1 MYFPK
6 SQITPNLYTNGDEFI
21 LKPNNLLYTGYY
33 YKLSIGKYFT
43 GKTPQDKPN
52 VELIP
57 LFVTNTNITSIINP
71 NQLITITDESP
82 EYNSLKKD
90 RDNLLVPYYSPI
102 LPAANDYQV
111 GEFRRCFCKKIN
123 EVTYI
128 EINKETYNQ
137 LIKNDQAIAYEY
149 YQPFNV
155 PWRLTG
161 KEEDV
166 YKINRNIVA
175 LTIKNQR
182 LPMFDQYIQ
191 KDYTKYYK

>member
-6 SQITPNLYTNGDEFI
+6 SQITPNLYTNGNEFRAI
-21 LKPNNLLYTGYY
+21 NSSIAYIGYY
-33 YKLSIGKYFT
+33 YKLAIGKYFT

-52 VELIP
+52 IELIRITEDNDVP
-57 LFVTNTNITSIINP
+57 VSDINIP
-71 NQLITITDESP
+71 LITITGNSP

-90 RDNLLVPYYSPI
+90 RDNILVPYYSPI
-102 LPAANDYQV
+102 LPTTKDYQI

>member
-6 SQITPNLYTNGDEFI
+6 SQITPNLYTNGNEFRTI
-21 LKPNNLLYTGYY
+21 NPPVVYIGYY

-57 LFVTNTNITSIINP
+57 LSISDDNLLSNDF
-71 NQLITITDESP
+71 NQLITNTDSSP
-82 EYNSLKKD
+82 EYDSLKST
-90 RDNLLVPYYSPI
+90 RSNILVPYYSPI
-102 LPAANDYQV
+102 LPVTSDYQV

-123 EVTYI
+123 EITYI

-137 LIKNDQAIAYEY
+137 LIKNDQTIAYEY
-149 YQPFNV
+149 YQPFNI

-175 LTIKNQR
+175 LTIKNQK